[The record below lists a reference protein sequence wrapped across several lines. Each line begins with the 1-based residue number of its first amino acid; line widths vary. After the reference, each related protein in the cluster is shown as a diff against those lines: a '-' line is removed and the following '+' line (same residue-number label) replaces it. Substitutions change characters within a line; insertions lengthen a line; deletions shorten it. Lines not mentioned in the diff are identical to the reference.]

1 MYTLPTERIVDSLK
15 ILLVPQPERQPE
27 RHKDREQPGLSSSIP
42 VAPAPPAQHDEPQQ
56 TAETE
61 HRRSFS

>member
-1 MYTLPTERIVDSLK
+1 MYTLPTGQIVNSLK
-15 ILLVPQPERQPE
+15 ILSVAQLER
-27 RHKDREQPGLSSSIP
+27 RKDREQPGLSSSIP
-42 VAPAPPAQHDEPQQ
+42 AAPAPPAQRDETEQ

>member
-1 MYTLPTERIVDSLK
+1 MYTLPTGQIVNSLK
-15 ILLVPQPERQPE
+15 ILSVAQLES
-27 RHKDREQPGLSSSIP
+27 HNDREQPGLSSSIH
-42 VAPAPPAQHDEPQQ
+42 VAPAPPAQHDKTEQ

>member
-1 MYTLPTERIVDSLK
+1 MYTLPTGRIVNSLK
-15 ILLVPQPERQPE
+15 ILSVAQPE

-42 VAPAPPAQHDEPQQ
+42 VAPAPPAQHDEPEQ

>member
-1 MYTLPTERIVDSLK
+1 MYTLPTGQIVNSLK
-15 ILLVPQPERQPE
+15 ILSVAQLE

-42 VAPAPPAQHDEPQQ
+42 VAVAPAPSAQHDETEQ

>member
-1 MYTLPTERIVDSLK
+1 MYTLPTGQIVNSLK
-15 ILLVPQPERQPE
+15 ILSVSQLE

-42 VAPAPPAQHDEPQQ
+42 VAPAPPAQHDETEQD
-56 TAETE
+56 AETE

>member
-1 MYTLPTERIVDSLK
+1 MYTLPTGRIVNSLK
-15 ILLVPQPERQPE
+15 ILSVSQPE
-27 RHKDREQPGLSSSIP
+27 RHKDWEQPGLSSSIP

-61 HRRSFS
+61 RRRSFS

>member
-1 MYTLPTERIVDSLK
+1 MYTLPTGRIVNSLK
-15 ILLVPQPERQPE
+15 IPSVAQPE
-27 RHKDREQPGLSSSIP
+27 RHKNRRQAGLSSSIS
-42 VAPAPPAQHDEPQQ
+42 VAPAPPAQHDEPEQ

>member
-1 MYTLPTERIVDSLK
+1 MYTLPTGRIVNSLK
-15 ILLVPQPERQPE
+15 NWSFLYPALYRIEDHR
-27 RHKDREQPGLSSSIP
+27 GLTPSIP
-42 VAPAPPAQHDEPQQ
+42 ISPPTQRNDPEQ

>member
-1 MYTLPTERIVDSLK
+1 MYTLPTGRIVNSIK
-15 ILLVPQPERQPE
+15 ILSVAQPE
-27 RHKDREQPGLSSSIP
+27 RHKDREQPRLSSSIP
-42 VAPAPPAQHDEPQQ
+42 VAPAPPAQHDEPEQ